1 MCGIIGYIGDKPV
14 VPVLL
19 DGLNR
24 LAYRGYDSA
33 GIAVVKDGQMQ
44 VRRRPGK
51 IRELEKALVAD
62 PIEGEMGLGHCLT
75 PDTLIQLADGRVVP
89 IAELQDEFEVLSLNP
104 QTFQLEARTARV
116 FRHRAPEKL
125 IELRTASTSVTC
137 TAEHRLFVMDETGA
151 LVERFARDLKT
162 GDVMLLAKRIPAPSH
177 PQSITFAS
185 AAPRRYWSL
194 SETTSLNLRQAVVH
208 SGLTKTVVAERA
220 GISFSAL
227 EHMLKN
233 DRNAREAYLQGVCET
248 LQLDF
253 PPAEAA
259 PIHSHHGNFVHLPT
273 TSTPELMQL
282 IGYFIG
288 DGHAHERCLRWKDQR
303 REVLEYYQQ
312 IIEQHFGLEG
322 RIVRLPNVDA
332 WLLEVNSRD
341 MANWFRENI
350 VRRRNE
356 LLTQIGAL
364 SNEELAGFLK
374 GLFDAE
380 GYIASKAGQ
389 VALCMTDIKLVRC
402 LQQWLLRFEVITSL
416 YIIPPKEN
424 HRRKK
429 AYAGLFISS
438 GQSIQNFEQQ
448 IGFVASEKIQKLQS
462 LLERKCQDRA
472 RVSKAI
478 PVTTDSLVRQ
488 LKEQNVPASVIR
500 SVGNCKYLTE
510 RQGRK
515 VISKLDRF
523 PASTATQQLLNK
535 FLAGDAIFQQIS
547 SVREVSSASEIV
559 YDIEVPDVENF
570 FANGLL
576 QHNSRW
582 ATHGR
587 PSEENAHP
595 HRDSSGRICVVH
607 NGIIENYLEL
617 KRDLQKKDHQFQS
630 ETDTEV
636 VAHLIAEH
644 LRHDPSLGLEGAFRA
659 MLKQVRGI
667 YALVAISADEPNK
680 IVTARQ
686 GPPVV
691 VGLGEDEY
699 FVASDITA
707 ILEHTRNMFFLNDG
721 EMATLTRE
729 GVKVEDANGKPVNPN
744 VQRVNWDPI
753 QAEKGGFKQFMLKE
767 IYEQPRAVR
776 DTTQN
781 RVSLDTGHV
790 YLDEINIP
798 AAYFRSFSDIKI
810 AACGTAWHAALV
822 AKYLIEELARVPV
835 EVDYASEFRYRN
847 PILTPSTLM
856 MVISQSGETADTLA
870 ALREAKEK
878 ACRSIAICNVQ
889 GSMMTRE
896 ADGTIYTH
904 AGPEIGVASTKAF
917 TSQMVAAYLFALY
930 LAQER
935 KTLSEEQL
943 QWHVRHLSELPV
955 KMEKLLNNPEVDYED
970 LSKHF
975 VLSSDFL
982 YLGRGINFPI
992 ALEGALKLKEIS
1004 YIHAEG
1010 YAAGEMKHGPNALI
1024 DSRLPVVVINT
1035 LDSDDEKSKL
1045 RYEKTLSNIQEVRA
1059 RDGIVVAIV
1068 TEGDQD
1074 TRDMASF
1081 TIEVPPSSELLSPVL
1096 STIPMQLL
1104 AYHVAVRR
1112 GCDVDQP
1119 RNLAKSVTVE

>member
-33 GIAVVKDGQMQ
+33 GVAVVKDGQMQ

-51 IRELEKALVAD
+51 IRELEKALDAD
-62 PIEGEMGLGHCLT
+62 PIEGEIGLGH
-75 PDTLIQLADGRVVP
+75 
-89 IAELQDEFEVLSLNP
+89 
-104 QTFQLEARTARV
+104 
-116 FRHRAPEKL
+116 
-125 IELRTASTSVTC
+125 
-137 TAEHRLFVMDETGA
+137 
-151 LVERFARDLKT
+151 
-162 GDVMLLAKRIPAPSH
+162 
-177 PQSITFAS
+177 
-185 AAPRRYWSL
+185 
-194 SETTSLNLRQAVVH
+194 
-208 SGLTKTVVAERA
+208 
-220 GISFSAL
+220 
-227 EHMLKN
+227 
-233 DRNAREAYLQGVCET
+233 
-248 LQLDF
+248 
-253 PPAEAA
+253 
-259 PIHSHHGNFVHLPT
+259 
-273 TSTPELMQL
+273 
-282 IGYFIG
+282 
-288 DGHAHERCLRWKDQR
+288 
-303 REVLEYYQQ
+303 
-312 IIEQHFGLEG
+312 
-322 RIVRLPNVDA
+322 
-332 WLLEVNSRD
+332 
-341 MANWFRENI
+341 
-350 VRRRNE
+350 
-356 LLTQIGAL
+356 
-364 SNEELAGFLK
+364 
-374 GLFDAE
+374 
-380 GYIASKAGQ
+380 
-389 VALCMTDIKLVRC
+389 
-402 LQQWLLRFEVITSL
+402 
-416 YIIPPKEN
+416 
-424 HRRKK
+424 
-429 AYAGLFISS
+429 
-438 GQSIQNFEQQ
+438 
-448 IGFVASEKIQKLQS
+448 
-462 LLERKCQDRA
+462 
-472 RVSKAI
+472 
-478 PVTTDSLVRQ
+478 
-488 LKEQNVPASVIR
+488 
-500 SVGNCKYLTE
+500 
-510 RQGRK
+510 
-515 VISKLDRF
+515 
-523 PASTATQQLLNK
+523 
-535 FLAGDAIFQQIS
+535 
-547 SVREVSSASEIV
+547 
-559 YDIEVPDVENF
+559 
-570 FANGLL
+570 
-576 QHNSRW
+576 SRW

-617 KRDLQKKDHQFQS
+617 KRELQKKDHQFQS

-699 FVASDITA
+699 FVASDIPA
-707 ILEHTRNMFFLNDG
+707 ILEHTRNMFFLGDG
-721 EMATLTRE
+721 EMAVLTRA
-729 GVKVEDANGKPVNPN
+729 GVKVENAKGEAVAPEI
-744 VQRVNWDPI
+744 QRITWDPI
-753 QAEKGGFKQFMLKE
+753 QAEKGGFKHFMLKE

-781 RVSLDTGHV
+781 RVSLDTGKV

-935 KTLSEEQL
+935 STLSEAQL
-943 QWHVRHLSELPV
+943 KWHVRHLSELPV
-955 KMEKLLNNPEVDYED
+955 KMEKLLNDPSLDYED

-1068 TEGDQD
+1068 TEGDTD
-1074 TRDMASF
+1074 TKEMASF